1 MPTVLKA
8 TSEFTSTAAASSA
21 EPPNANP
28 HGTLWD
34 MLVPIASLIV
44 FCVLALMYS
53 GGYWG
58 ADPKY
63 HTFASALGNS
73 SAAPSLVW
81 ASFGAVGIAF
91 LMYVPRGLVPFTDFM
106 SGLVEGMK
114 LMLPANIILVLAWTL
129 SGVCR
134 DLLQTPLFVQSIVT
148 SGGAEWSIFL
158 PAVIFVIA
166 AVKTDEA
173 LTAAL
178 ASPCSAVFLLA
189 STLLTVDG
197 LVHRIHDA
205 GKLAVVHIDL
215 VDGLSSREIAVDSL
229 NALCRPDGIIST
241 RPTLIR
247 RARHRGLLTVQRAFI
262 LDSLSLT
269 SLSGQL
275 EQGKPDFVEILPGIM
290 PRVIAEISAR
300 TQVPVIAGGL
310 LRDKAD
316 VMAAMRAGAA
326 AVSTSAPSLW
336 DI

>member
-1 MPTVLKA
+1 MHPL
-8 TSEFTSTAAASSA
+8 A
-21 EPPNANP
+21 E
-28 HGTLWD
+28 TLLD
-34 MLVPIASLIV
+34 EP
-44 FCVLALMYS
+44 
-53 GGYWG
+53 
-58 ADPKY
+58 
-63 HTFASALGNS
+63 
-73 SAAPSLVW
+73 
-81 ASFGAVGIAF
+81 
-91 LMYVPRGLVPFTDFM
+91 
-106 SGLVEGMK
+106 
-114 LMLPANIILVLAWTL
+114 
-129 SGVCR
+129 
-134 DLLQTPLFVQSIVT
+134 
-148 SGGAEWSIFL
+148 
-158 PAVIFVIA
+158 VIA

-229 NALCRPDGIIST
+229 NALCHPDGIIST

-300 TQVPVIAGGL
+300 TQVRVIAGGL

-316 VMAAMRAGAA
+316 VMAAMHAGAA

>member
-1 MPTVLKA
+1 MHPL
-8 TSEFTSTAAASSA
+8 A
-21 EPPNANP
+21 E
-28 HGTLWD
+28 TLLD
-34 MLVPIASLIV
+34 EP
-44 FCVLALMYS
+44 
-53 GGYWG
+53 
-58 ADPKY
+58 
-63 HTFASALGNS
+63 
-73 SAAPSLVW
+73 
-81 ASFGAVGIAF
+81 
-91 LMYVPRGLVPFTDFM
+91 
-106 SGLVEGMK
+106 
-114 LMLPANIILVLAWTL
+114 
-129 SGVCR
+129 
-134 DLLQTPLFVQSIVT
+134 
-148 SGGAEWSIFL
+148 
-158 PAVIFVIA
+158 VIA

-229 NALCRPDGIIST
+229 NALCHPDGIIST

-326 AVSTSAPSLW
+326 AVSTSAPFLW

>member
-1 MPTVLKA
+1 MHPL
-8 TSEFTSTAAASSA
+8 A
-21 EPPNANP
+21 E
-28 HGTLWD
+28 TLLD
-34 MLVPIASLIV
+34 EP
-44 FCVLALMYS
+44 
-53 GGYWG
+53 
-58 ADPKY
+58 
-63 HTFASALGNS
+63 
-73 SAAPSLVW
+73 
-81 ASFGAVGIAF
+81 
-91 LMYVPRGLVPFTDFM
+91 
-106 SGLVEGMK
+106 
-114 LMLPANIILVLAWTL
+114 
-129 SGVCR
+129 
-134 DLLQTPLFVQSIVT
+134 
-148 SGGAEWSIFL
+148 
-158 PAVIFVIA
+158 VIA

-197 LVHRIHDA
+197 LVHRI
-205 GKLAVVHIDL
+205 
-215 VDGLSSREIAVDSL
+215 SSREIAVDSL
-229 NALCRPDGIIST
+229 NALCHPDGIIST

>member
-1 MPTVLKA
+1 MHPL
-8 TSEFTSTAAASSA
+8 A
-21 EPPNANP
+21 E
-28 HGTLWD
+28 TLLD
-34 MLVPIASLIV
+34 EP
-44 FCVLALMYS
+44 
-53 GGYWG
+53 
-58 ADPKY
+58 
-63 HTFASALGNS
+63 
-73 SAAPSLVW
+73 
-81 ASFGAVGIAF
+81 
-91 LMYVPRGLVPFTDFM
+91 
-106 SGLVEGMK
+106 
-114 LMLPANIILVLAWTL
+114 
-129 SGVCR
+129 
-134 DLLQTPLFVQSIVT
+134 
-148 SGGAEWSIFL
+148 
-158 PAVIFVIA
+158 VIA

-178 ASPCSAVFLLA
+178 ASPCSTIFLLA

-215 VDGLSSREIAVDSL
+215 VDGLSSREIAVDS
-229 NALCRPDGIIST
+229 
-241 RPTLIR
+241 LIR

>member
-1 MPTVLKA
+1 MHPL
-8 TSEFTSTAAASSA
+8 A
-21 EPPNANP
+21 E
-28 HGTLWD
+28 TLLD
-34 MLVPIASLIV
+34 EP
-44 FCVLALMYS
+44 
-53 GGYWG
+53 
-58 ADPKY
+58 
-63 HTFASALGNS
+63 
-73 SAAPSLVW
+73 
-81 ASFGAVGIAF
+81 
-91 LMYVPRGLVPFTDFM
+91 
-106 SGLVEGMK
+106 
-114 LMLPANIILVLAWTL
+114 
-129 SGVCR
+129 
-134 DLLQTPLFVQSIVT
+134 
-148 SGGAEWSIFL
+148 
-158 PAVIFVIA
+158 VIA

-229 NALCRPDGIIST
+229 NALCHPDGIIST
-241 RPTLIR
+241 RPTL
-247 RARHRGLLTVQRAFI
+247 LQLTVQRAFI

>member
-1 MPTVLKA
+1 MHPL
-8 TSEFTSTAAASSA
+8 A
-21 EPPNANP
+21 E
-28 HGTLWD
+28 TLLD
-34 MLVPIASLIV
+34 EP
-44 FCVLALMYS
+44 
-53 GGYWG
+53 
-58 ADPKY
+58 
-63 HTFASALGNS
+63 
-73 SAAPSLVW
+73 
-81 ASFGAVGIAF
+81 
-91 LMYVPRGLVPFTDFM
+91 
-106 SGLVEGMK
+106 
-114 LMLPANIILVLAWTL
+114 
-129 SGVCR
+129 
-134 DLLQTPLFVQSIVT
+134 
-148 SGGAEWSIFL
+148 
-158 PAVIFVIA
+158 VIA

-229 NALCRPDGIIST
+229 NALCHPDGIIST

-300 TQVPVIAGGL
+300 TQVPVIAGL

>member
-1 MPTVLKA
+1 MHPL
-8 TSEFTSTAAASSA
+8 A
-21 EPPNANP
+21 E
-28 HGTLWD
+28 TL
-34 MLVPIASLIV
+34 LNEP
-44 FCVLALMYS
+44 
-53 GGYWG
+53 
-58 ADPKY
+58 
-63 HTFASALGNS
+63 
-73 SAAPSLVW
+73 
-81 ASFGAVGIAF
+81 
-91 LMYVPRGLVPFTDFM
+91 
-106 SGLVEGMK
+106 
-114 LMLPANIILVLAWTL
+114 
-129 SGVCR
+129 
-134 DLLQTPLFVQSIVT
+134 
-148 SGGAEWSIFL
+148 
-158 PAVIFVIA
+158 VIA

-316 VMAAMRAGAA
+316 VMAAMRAGAS
-326 AVSTSAPSLW
+326 AVSTSAPELW

>member
-1 MPTVLKA
+1 MHPL
-8 TSEFTSTAAASSA
+8 A
-21 EPPNANP
+21 E
-28 HGTLWD
+28 TL
-34 MLVPIASLIV
+34 LNEP
-44 FCVLALMYS
+44 
-53 GGYWG
+53 
-58 ADPKY
+58 
-63 HTFASALGNS
+63 
-73 SAAPSLVW
+73 
-81 ASFGAVGIAF
+81 
-91 LMYVPRGLVPFTDFM
+91 
-106 SGLVEGMK
+106 
-114 LMLPANIILVLAWTL
+114 
-129 SGVCR
+129 
-134 DLLQTPLFVQSIVT
+134 
-148 SGGAEWSIFL
+148 
-158 PAVIFVIA
+158 VIA

-316 VMAAMRAGAA
+316 VMAAMHAGAA

>member
-1 MPTVLKA
+1 MHPL
-8 TSEFTSTAAASSA
+8 A
-21 EPPNANP
+21 E
-28 HGTLWD
+28 TLLD
-34 MLVPIASLIV
+34 EP
-44 FCVLALMYS
+44 
-53 GGYWG
+53 
-58 ADPKY
+58 
-63 HTFASALGNS
+63 
-73 SAAPSLVW
+73 
-81 ASFGAVGIAF
+81 
-91 LMYVPRGLVPFTDFM
+91 
-106 SGLVEGMK
+106 
-114 LMLPANIILVLAWTL
+114 
-129 SGVCR
+129 
-134 DLLQTPLFVQSIVT
+134 
-148 SGGAEWSIFL
+148 
-158 PAVIFVIA
+158 VIA

-189 STLLTVDG
+189 STLLTVDS

-229 NALCRPDGIIST
+229 NALCHPDGIIST
-241 RPTLIR
+241 HPTLIR

-326 AVSTSAPSLW
+326 AVSTSAPFLW

>member
-1 MPTVLKA
+1 MHPL
-8 TSEFTSTAAASSA
+8 A
-21 EPPNANP
+21 E
-28 HGTLWD
+28 TLLD
-34 MLVPIASLIV
+34 EP
-44 FCVLALMYS
+44 
-53 GGYWG
+53 
-58 ADPKY
+58 
-63 HTFASALGNS
+63 
-73 SAAPSLVW
+73 
-81 ASFGAVGIAF
+81 
-91 LMYVPRGLVPFTDFM
+91 
-106 SGLVEGMK
+106 
-114 LMLPANIILVLAWTL
+114 
-129 SGVCR
+129 
-134 DLLQTPLFVQSIVT
+134 
-148 SGGAEWSIFL
+148 
-158 PAVIFVIA
+158 VIA

-178 ASPCSAVFLLA
+178 ASPCSTVFLLA

-197 LVHRIHDA
+197 LVRRNHDA

-229 NALCRPDGIIST
+229 IALCSPDGIIST

-290 PRVIAEISAR
+290 PRVIAEISTR
-300 TQVPVIAGGL
+300 TQVSVIAGGL

-316 VMAAMRAGAA
+316 IMAAMCAGAA

>member
-1 MPTVLKA
+1 MHPL
-8 TSEFTSTAAASSA
+8 A
-21 EPPNANP
+21 E
-28 HGTLWD
+28 TL
-34 MLVPIASLIV
+34 LNEP
-44 FCVLALMYS
+44 
-53 GGYWG
+53 
-58 ADPKY
+58 
-63 HTFASALGNS
+63 
-73 SAAPSLVW
+73 
-81 ASFGAVGIAF
+81 
-91 LMYVPRGLVPFTDFM
+91 
-106 SGLVEGMK
+106 
-114 LMLPANIILVLAWTL
+114 
-129 SGVCR
+129 
-134 DLLQTPLFVQSIVT
+134 
-148 SGGAEWSIFL
+148 
-158 PAVIFVIA
+158 VIA

-229 NALCRPDGIIST
+229 NALCHPDGIIST

-316 VMAAMRAGAA
+316 VMAAMHAGAA

>member
-1 MPTVLKA
+1 MHPL
-8 TSEFTSTAAASSA
+8 A
-21 EPPNANP
+21 E
-28 HGTLWD
+28 TLLD
-34 MLVPIASLIV
+34 EP
-44 FCVLALMYS
+44 
-53 GGYWG
+53 
-58 ADPKY
+58 
-63 HTFASALGNS
+63 
-73 SAAPSLVW
+73 
-81 ASFGAVGIAF
+81 
-91 LMYVPRGLVPFTDFM
+91 
-106 SGLVEGMK
+106 
-114 LMLPANIILVLAWTL
+114 
-129 SGVCR
+129 
-134 DLLQTPLFVQSIVT
+134 
-148 SGGAEWSIFL
+148 
-158 PAVIFVIA
+158 VIA

-241 RPTLIR
+241 HPTLIR

-316 VMAAMRAGAA
+316 VMAAMRAGAT

>member
-1 MPTVLKA
+1 MHPL
-8 TSEFTSTAAASSA
+8 A
-21 EPPNANP
+21 E
-28 HGTLWD
+28 TLLD
-34 MLVPIASLIV
+34 EP
-44 FCVLALMYS
+44 
-53 GGYWG
+53 
-58 ADPKY
+58 
-63 HTFASALGNS
+63 
-73 SAAPSLVW
+73 
-81 ASFGAVGIAF
+81 
-91 LMYVPRGLVPFTDFM
+91 
-106 SGLVEGMK
+106 
-114 LMLPANIILVLAWTL
+114 
-129 SGVCR
+129 
-134 DLLQTPLFVQSIVT
+134 
-148 SGGAEWSIFL
+148 
-158 PAVIFVIA
+158 VIA

-229 NALCRPDGIIST
+229 NALCHPDGIIIST